1 MATDRNQQARDEFKA
16 AQQRA
21 AFMRALQAGQT
32 GLYDDLQTLIKP
44 GQLALFSPPPNVWRW
59 LVEEVAPDLRPGAPA
74 GSMRL
79 TVSVRVPLFLPAG
92 TRIPSLLIVG
102 EQETTAKQAQEPQA
116 GQTMAGEAGG
126 EDEQL
131 LGGVEGTGDGP
142 TGVGEP
148 AGRAPATAAA
158 PAGEAGGESVS
169 DSVIQLTDRD

>member
-21 AFMRALQAGQT
+21 AFMRALQSGQT

-102 EQETTAKQAQEPQA
+102 EQETTAKQAQEPQQ
-116 GQTMAGEAGG
+116 GQEPAALPIVSGEA
-126 EDEQL
+126 EEH
-131 LGGVEGTGDGP
+131 DGP

-148 AGRAPATAAA
+148 SGAAPGAAAA
-158 PAGEAGGESVS
+158 PAGEAGGEGERPASGIV
-169 DSVIQLTDRD
+169 LTD